1 MEKAQN
7 TTKDQGGLSLAS
19 VSIGS
24 LLGGTPS
31 GAYEAPG
38 GTFEENTSDDAYRD
52 DEKADAQESQKTEE
66 EKQEPEGTEN
76 EESQEDTTGGD
87 DVPSDDTSDT
97 DDRVPGSDEDDA
109 DEEDIFEELNKRLGV
124 DLPEDSV
131 FDQDYDGLASYV
143 SAVGEQIAEQ
153 RLAEALEQIPDV
165 RDYMM
170 FRLNGGKE
178 EEYFQ
183 ARQQVVDY
191 SNTEFDPDNLNMH
204 RKVVFQQLV
213 DQGFSQDDAQTMVE
227 DYENAGILKN
237 HAQRAFEV
245 QKKRANETFK
255 EKQARIARER
265 EAQLEAE
272 AKRREEIMNHINSG
286 KINDFIIPEAE
297 KNKFYRWKM
306 EPAKNGMSQRDEL
319 LSNLTVEQELALE
332 YILYK
337 GLDLKKIA
345 TANANTKKA
354 KSFFKKA
361 QSNNQRNRLKGGSPN
376 SSKSKLPRLKLN
388 QVL

>member
-7 TTKDQGGLSLAS
+7 TTTDQGGLSLAN

-24 LLGGTPS
+24 LLGSTPS

-38 GTFEENTSDDAYRD
+38 ETFEENTSDGD
-52 DEKADAQESQKTEE
+52 DEKADAQKSQKPEE
-66 EKQEPEGTEN
+66 EKQEPERTQD
-76 EESQEDTTGGD
+76 EEDREDSSGNSD
-87 DVPSDDTSDT
+87 APADDTGDT
-97 DDRVPGSDEDDA
+97 DDGVSTGSEEDT

-124 DLPEDSV
+124 NLPEDAA

-153 RLAEALEQIPDV
+153 RLSEALEQIPDV

-191 SNTEFDPDNLNMH
+191 SNTEFNPDNLNMH

-265 EAQLEAE
+265 EAQLQAE
-272 AKRREEIMNHINSG
+272 AQRREEIANHINSG

-306 EPAKNGMSQRDEL
+306 EPTKNGMSQRDEL

-345 TANANTKKA
+345 TANASTKKA

-361 QSNNQRNRLKGGSPN
+361 QSDKQRNRLKGGSPN
-376 SSKSKLPRLKLN
+376 SSKSQLPRLKLN